1 MPQESEMNQ
10 FQIRTLEDAG
20 RSTAVWESD
29 SFDHQPRFAELAMAL
44 LPATL
49 ILVAATALLVALL

>member
-1 MPQESEMNQ
+1 MNQ
-10 FQIRTLEDAG
+10 YQIRNLEDAG
-20 RSTAVWESD
+20 RSTAVWASD
-29 SFDHQPRFAELAMAL
+29 VFDHQPRFADVAMAL

>member
-1 MPQESEMNQ
+1 MNQ

-20 RSTAVWESD
+20 RSTTVWASD
-29 SFDHQPRFAELAMAL
+29 SFDQQPHFADIAMAL